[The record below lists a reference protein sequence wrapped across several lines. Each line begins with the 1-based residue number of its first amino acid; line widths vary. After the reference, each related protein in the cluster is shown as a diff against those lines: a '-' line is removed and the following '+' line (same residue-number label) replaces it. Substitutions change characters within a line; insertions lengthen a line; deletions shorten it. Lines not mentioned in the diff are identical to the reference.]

1 MKKDFMQTAVII
13 SNDRIAKAT
22 YEMKLDCD
30 ATTITAPGQFINID
44 VPGYFLR
51 RPISVCDAEDRE
63 LTIIYKV
70 VGQGTLAMS
79 QMGEGTQLN
88 ILTGLGNGFDPERAK
103 SSALLV
109 GGGCGVAPL
118 YMLAK
123 KLVAMN
129 KSVQVILGF
138 NTKDEIFLEQKF
150 LDLNDAY
157 EFGCEGFEGDK
168 PEVKVAVTTVD
179 GSYGVKGFVTDAIA
193 QIYGSTKTSN
203 ADKHYETG
211 NAANDGGMVKTD
223 ETMRPGSSKM
233 TLPYYYACGPLPM
246 LKALKK
252 SVGDF
257 GELSLEERMG
267 CGFGACVGCSV
278 KTAKGFKKVCAD
290 GPVFPADEVLEET

>member
-1 MKKDFMQTAVII
+1 MKKDFMQTAVIT
-13 SNDRIAKAT
+13 SNVRIAKAT
-22 YEMKLDCD
+22 YEMKLACD

-44 VPGYFLR
+44 VPGFFLR
-51 RPISVCDAEDRE
+51 RPISVCDAKDND

-79 QMGEGTQLN
+79 QMGEGMQLN

-103 SSALLV
+103 GSALLV

-123 KLVAMN
+123 KLVARN
-129 KSVQVILGF
+129 KSVQVVLGF
-138 NTKDEIFLEQKF
+138 NTKDEVFLEQEF

-179 GSYGVKGFVTDAIA
+179 GSYGIKGFVTDAIA
-193 QIYGSTKTSN
+193 QIYATGSEASKTYDN
-203 ADKHYETG
+203 A
-211 NAANDGGMVKTD
+211 
-223 ETMRPGSSKM
+223 PGSRI
-233 TLPYYYACGPLPM
+233 PCYYACGPLPM

-252 SVGDF
+252 SVGTF

-278 KTAKGFKKVCAD
+278 KTTKGFKKVCAD
-290 GPVFPADEVLEET
+290 GPVFPAGEVLEEI

>member
-1 MKKDFMQTAVII
+1 MKKDFMQTAVIT
-13 SNDRIAKAT
+13 SNVRIAKAT
-22 YEMKLDCD
+22 YEMKFDCD
-30 ATTITAPGQFINID
+30 ATAITAPGQFINID

-51 RPISVCDAEDRE
+51 RPISVCDAEDRK

-70 VGQGTLAMS
+70 VGQGTAAMS
-79 QMGEGTQLN
+79 GMGEGMQLN

-103 SSALLV
+103 GSALLV

-123 KLVAMN
+123 KLVARN
-129 KSVQVILGF
+129 KSVQVVLGF
-138 NTKDEIFLEQKF
+138 NTKDEVFLEQEF

-179 GSYGVKGFVTDAIA
+179 GSYGIKGFVTDAIA
-193 QIYGSTKTSN
+193 QIYATGSEASKTSDN
-203 ADKHYETG
+203 AL
-211 NAANDGGMVKTD
+211 
-223 ETMRPGSSKM
+223 GSRI
-233 TLPYYYACGPLPM
+233 PYYYACGPLPM

-252 SVGDF
+252 SVGTF

-278 KTAKGFKKVCAD
+278 KTTKGFKKVCAD
-290 GPVFPADEVLEET
+290 GPVFPADEVLEEV